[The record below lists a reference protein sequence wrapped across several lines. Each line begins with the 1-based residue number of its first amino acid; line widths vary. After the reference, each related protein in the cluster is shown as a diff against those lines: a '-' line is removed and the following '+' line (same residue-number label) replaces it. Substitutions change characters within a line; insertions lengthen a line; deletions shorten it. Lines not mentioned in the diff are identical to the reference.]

1 MLPPGLITETS
12 LRNAR
17 ARALVGTCIHTALNQ
32 IRSKVSFERRTFS
45 SAGSA
50 SSSHRMSGE
59 RWSAF
64 PASRIPAAGS
74 DATTL

>member
-45 SAGSA
+45 SAGRE
-50 SSSHRMSGE
+50 SSIQRMSGE

-74 DATTL
+74 AATTL